1 MHPCC
6 KLEKKLSL
14 CCSSDLWSKSLPE
27 ILFVFKKVP
36 EGSASQGLFRCGTE
50 GHGSGEVLVV
60 GGQLDWMVLEVF
72 SNLGDSVTQYR
83 SAYSSV
89 PTLTLLLWQEKDVVQ
104 AL

>member
-1 MHPCC
+1 M
-6 KLEKKLSL
+6 
-14 CCSSDLWSKSLPE
+14 
-27 ILFVFKKVP
+27 P

-50 GHGSGEVLVV
+50 GHGSGEVWVV